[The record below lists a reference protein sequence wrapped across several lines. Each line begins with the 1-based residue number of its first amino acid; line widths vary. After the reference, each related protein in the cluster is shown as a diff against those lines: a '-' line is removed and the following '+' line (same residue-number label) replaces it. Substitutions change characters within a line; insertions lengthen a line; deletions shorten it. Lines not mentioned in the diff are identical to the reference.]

1 MHQVPEQLTMNR
13 AYDDFSCYRFRPYYN
28 GAAYF
33 ASSTHLWR
41 FTLDWDECRQIL
53 KNMSTVIVG
62 KAGSME
68 LLLVALLAEGHVLI
82 EDVPGVGK
90 TLMAKSLAVSIGG
103 SFKRVQFTP
112 DLLPSDITG
121 FNIYDRRTGSFQF
134 QPGPVLSNVLL
145 ADEINR
151 TVPRTQS
158 SLLESMEERQ
168 VTVDGATIPL
178 PRPFFVIATQNPIEL
193 EGTFPLPE
201 AQLDRFLLKVH
212 LDYPQREE
220 EMAIL
225 QRFQTNDPLDELEAV
240 SNPEQIIRLQR
251 ARAEIRV
258 SAPIRAYVTDIVRS
272 TRDHPLL
279 WIGASPRATLGLLRA
294 SQALAALHGRAFVLP
309 DDVKTLAKPVLSHRL
324 ILTERE
330 RVRGEGAEDVLQ
342 EIMEKVPVHPKIDA

>member
-1 MHQVPEQLTMNR
+1 M
-13 AYDDFSCYRFRPYYN
+13 
-28 GAAYF
+28 G
-33 ASSTHLWR
+33 
-41 FTLDWDECRQIL
+41 
-53 KNMSTVIVG
+53 TVIVG
-62 KAGSME
+62 KAGNME

-90 TLMAKSLAVSIGG
+90 TLMAKSLAMSIGG
-103 SFKRVQFTP
+103 TFKRVQFTP

-121 FNIYDRRTGSFQF
+121 FNIYNRRTGAFQF

-168 VTVDGATIPL
+168 VTVDGETISL

-212 LDYPQREE
+212 LDYPERKEE
-220 EMAIL
+220 IAIL
-225 QRFQTNDPLDELEAV
+225 ERFQANDPLDKLEAV
-240 SNPEQIIRLQR
+240 AHPEHIIRLQR
-251 ARAEIRV
+251 ARAKVRV
-258 SAPIRAYVTDIVRS
+258 SDPIRAYVTDITRS
-272 TRDHPLL
+272 TRDHSLL

-294 SQALAALHGRAFVLP
+294 SQALAALRKRDYVLP
-309 DDVKTLAKPVLSHRL
+309 DDVKTLVRPVLSHRL
-324 ILTERE
+324 ILREKERI
-330 RVRGEGAEDVLQ
+330 RGQGAMDILE
-342 EIMEKVPVHPKIDA
+342 EIMESVPVPPKIDA

>member
-1 MHQVPEQLTMNR
+1 MN
-13 AYDDFSCYRFRPYYN
+13 
-28 GAAYF
+28 
-33 ASSTHLWR
+33 
-41 FTLDWDECRQIL
+41 
-53 KNMSTVIVG
+53 TVIVG
-62 KAGSME
+62 KTENMK

-103 SFKRVQFTP
+103 SFKRLQFTP
-112 DLLPSDITG
+112 DLLPSDVTG
-121 FNIYDRRTGSFQF
+121 FNIYNRQTGAFQF
-134 QPGPVLSNVLL
+134 QQGPVLSNVLL

-168 VTVDGATIPL
+168 VTIDGETIPL

-212 LDYPQREE
+212 LDYPDREE
-220 EMAIL
+220 EIAIL
-225 QRFQTNDPLDELEAV
+225 KRFQTNDPLEKLEAV
-240 SNPEQIIRLQR
+240 ANPEQITRIQR
-251 ARAEIRV
+251 ARAKIRV
-258 SAPIRAYVTDIVRS
+258 SSPIRAYVTDIVRS

-294 SQALAALHGRAFVLP
+294 SQALAALRGRDYVLP
-309 DDVKTLAKPVLSHRL
+309 DDVKTLVRPVLSHRL

-330 RVRGEGAEDVLQ
+330 RVRGEGVEGILQ
-342 EIMEKVPVHPKIDA
+342 DIMKSMPVPPKIDT